1 MIECCGPKYRS
12 DKLILAGVGWV
23 LGCISL
29 PGYAYLLQDF
39 RYMQLFSILP
49 LILMLIW
56 FWFLYESP
64 RWQLINGKTKEAEQT
79 IRKAL
84 VMNGKSAHNLTEDMK
99 KLRENLQKS
108 NVSIK

>member
-1 MIECCGPKYRS
+1 MLSGI
-12 DKLILAGVGWV
+12 GWV
-23 LGCISL
+23 VGNILL
-29 PGYAYLLQDF
+29 PGFAFWLQDF
-39 RYMQLFSILP
+39 RYLQLFSALQ

-84 VMNGKSAHNLTEDMK
+84 VMNGKSAHNLMNDMK
-99 KLRENLQKS
+99 KLTENLQTTDVS
-108 NVSIK
+108 NEGIKYQIY